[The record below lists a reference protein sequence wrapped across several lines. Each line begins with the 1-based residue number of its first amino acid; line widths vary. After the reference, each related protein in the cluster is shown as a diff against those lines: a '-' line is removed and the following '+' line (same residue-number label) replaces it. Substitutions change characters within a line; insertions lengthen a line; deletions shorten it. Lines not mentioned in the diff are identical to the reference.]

1 MSIIKSIIKTG
12 AKAAVAFGAA
22 QLGGQLFGPTGAKV
36 GKALGASLMSRGGG
50 GGGGSGDASGAFVP
64 RSINLTQFGMGTY
77 QAGTARSTPIQQ
89 ISTDPLRLRAEWDYR
104 LREYMLLRRYMK
116 STTT

>member
-36 GKALGASLMSRGGG
+36 GKALGASLMSRGG
-50 GGGGSGDASGAFVP
+50 SSTGDASGAFVP
-64 RSINLTQFGMGTY
+64 RSINLSQFGMGTY
-77 QAGTARSTPIQQ
+77 DAGSARSTPMRQITTNPEVIQ
-89 ISTDPLRLRAEWDYR
+89 AEWDYR
-104 LREYMLLRRYMK
+104 LTQYARKAYLQKRI
-116 STTT
+116 T